1 MAKFTKNDIKLL
13 AKQMRASCKD
23 EKPFTLLTGAGC
35 SVSAGIPL
43 AGTLV
48 KEILKTYGDEC
59 RRQLDDEQLRDYGA
73 CMSCVP
79 INARRKLFS
88 DHLKKAKINWAH
100 IAIACLMNAGYVGRV
115 ITFNFDSILARACSL
130 LGMYPPTYD
139 FAAAA
144 TVDTD
149 YIAPQAIIHL
159 HGQGTGKHLLNSDK
173 ETHNHAE
180 NIRPLI
186 RATFTESSLL
196 VIGYSGSSD
205 AVFPVLT
212 QEYSGRENLWW
223 AGYESN
229 PNLNIEGLIRT
240 YSGVAYY
247 LAECDA
253 DEFLIELANELDCF
267 PPTLFS
273 DPYGHLLSELD
284 PVAEFPLTKSGSSD
298 ILTSLKKELTESRQR
313 FNTNQKIP
321 ELMMKGEW
329 DKVIELSD
337 PKNPEHKKYLA
348 WALTMLANALAD
360 FGKSN
365 KDEYQFQK
373 SFEKYQEAVSINR
386 NESDIFNNWGISLYE
401 LAKIKSDEKL
411 FQQCIEK
418 YEQAINLKQDNHWAI
433 NNLGLALSALA
444 TIKSDDSLFQK
455 CFEQFRKT
463 IAIQPNYYEAFT
475 NWGNALS
482 SLAKIKSDET
492 LFQQAFEKYNQAFAL
507 KPDSLGVL
515 NNWGTSL
522 LHAFSVT
529 LNKTYLEKAQ
539 EVIEQRRK
547 LKPNELYNLA
557 CLHSL
562 LNQKE
567 KCKENLL
574 HCKTAKTLP
583 DKNHLTNDQDMENV
597 RDEPWF
603 KELIDSID

>member
-1 MAKFTKNDIKLL
+1 MAKFTENDIKLL

-223 AGYESN
+223 AGYESS
-229 PNLNIEGLIRT
+229 PNLNIEGLIRP

-247 LAECDA
+247 LGECDA

-273 DPYGHLLSELD
+273 DPYGHLLNELK
-284 PVAEFPLTKSGSSD
+284 PVVEFPLTESESSD
-298 ILTSLKKELTESRQR
+298 LLTGLKHELIESQKRL
-313 FNTNQKIP
+313 NTYQKIP
-321 ELMMKGEW
+321 ELIMKGEW
-329 DKVIELSD
+329 DTVIKLS
-337 PKNPEHKKYLA
+337 NPENPAHQKNLT
-348 WALTMLANALAD
+348 WAYILKGNEIAKQA
-360 FGKSN
+360 KRSN
-365 KDEYQFQK
+365 NEGLFKESLSYYQK
-373 SFEKYQEAVSINR
+373 A
-386 NESDIFNNWGISLYE
+386 
-401 LAKIKSDEKL
+401 
-411 FQQCIEK
+411 
-418 YEQAINLKQDNHWAI
+418 
-433 NNLGLALSALA
+433 
-444 TIKSDDSLFQK
+444 
-455 CFEQFRKT
+455 
-463 IAIQPNYYEAFT
+463 IAIKPDIHAAFY
-475 NWGNALS
+475 NWGNALVC
-482 SLAKIKSDET
+482 
-492 LFQQAFEKYNQAFAL
+492 LFQITQDE
-507 KPDSLGVL
+507 S
-515 NNWGTSL
+515 
-522 LHAFSVT
+522 
-529 LNKTYLEKAQ
+529 YLEKSK
-539 EVIEQRRK
+539 EVLTKTEK
-547 LKPNELYNLA
+547 LNSAYVYNFA
-557 CLHSL
+557 CAYSL
-562 LNQKE
+562 LNEKD
-567 KCKENLL
+567 KCKEKLL
-574 HCKTAKTLP
+574 HCRDAKTLP
-583 DKNHLTNDQDMENV
+583 DKAHLREDKDLENI
-597 RDEPWF
+597 RSEPWF
-603 KELIDSID
+603 EELISSID

>member
-1 MAKFTKNDIKLL
+1 MAKFTTKDIKLL
-13 AKQMRASCKD
+13 AKQMRASYKD

-100 IAIACLMNAGYVGRV
+100 IAIACLMKAGYVGRV

-229 PNLNIEGLIRT
+229 PNLNIEGLIRP
-240 YSGVAYY
+240 YSGVA
-247 LAECDA
+247 
-253 DEFLIELANELDCF
+253 
-267 PPTLFS
+267 
-273 DPYGHLLSELD
+273 
-284 PVAEFPLTKSGSSD
+284 
-298 ILTSLKKELTESRQR
+298 
-313 FNTNQKIP
+313 
-321 ELMMKGEW
+321 
-329 DKVIELSD
+329 
-337 PKNPEHKKYLA
+337 
-348 WALTMLANALAD
+348 
-360 FGKSN
+360 
-365 KDEYQFQK
+365 
-373 SFEKYQEAVSINR
+373 
-386 NESDIFNNWGISLYE
+386 
-401 LAKIKSDEKL
+401 
-411 FQQCIEK
+411 
-418 YEQAINLKQDNHWAI
+418 
-433 NNLGLALSALA
+433 
-444 TIKSDDSLFQK
+444 
-455 CFEQFRKT
+455 
-463 IAIQPNYYEAFT
+463 
-475 NWGNALS
+475 
-482 SLAKIKSDET
+482 
-492 LFQQAFEKYNQAFAL
+492 
-507 KPDSLGVL
+507 
-515 NNWGTSL
+515 
-522 LHAFSVT
+522 
-529 LNKTYLEKAQ
+529 
-539 EVIEQRRK
+539 
-547 LKPNELYNLA
+547 
-557 CLHSL
+557 
-562 LNQKE
+562 
-567 KCKENLL
+567 
-574 HCKTAKTLP
+574 
-583 DKNHLTNDQDMENV
+583 
-597 RDEPWF
+597 
-603 KELIDSID
+603 